1 MEEYREKLMKQL
13 SENICIKMDGIGL
26 ENNKSKIKEE
36 LLLGNTLDEKY
47 IERLSRIKTFN
58 NVKMEGGFDNKY
70 AILRIDL
77 DQCKL
82 VYVDDIDEEG
92 NVIGNKDTML
102 QSLIYLLNNGV
113 KVVLLLVD
121 FGPKT
126 AKYQVEY
133 SLKYLTSYIEK
144 NLEHPTYFCKDF
156 NELEDYNKKI
166 DEEELKDNCCIVM
179 ENINFF
185 MEECGIELIQD
196 EIINPKNEEKSL
208 SVYNKMYIIKKSF

>member
-1 MEEYREKLMKQL
+1 MAKYEADLKKKKDDFIKKNKKKPPPKGEEEKDDMEEYREKLMKQL

-82 VYVDDIDEEG
+82 IYVDDIDEEG
-92 NVIGNKDTML
+92 NVIGNHLSKIDYLSAKDTML

-113 KVVLLLVD
+113 LW
-121 FGPKT
+121 
-126 AKYQVEY
+126 
-133 SLKYLTSYIEK
+133 S
-144 NLEHPTYFCKDF
+144 
-156 NELEDYNKKI
+156 
-166 DEEELKDNCCIVM
+166 
-179 ENINFF
+179 
-185 MEECGIELIQD
+185 
-196 EIINPKNEEKSL
+196 
-208 SVYNKMYIIKKSF
+208 